1 MSTDTSLNDTLA
13 ATLYLQRVQA
23 LSPAVE
29 MLRSDAQQMFAEQ
42 GYDVLWGLYQGG
54 GFSESSREDKRR
66 AAAVLAAIVALLE
79 KRLSRDVQHMH
90 PGLSEALA
98 ISLARGSLARYGIS
112 AGLRSI
118 SAEHWI
124 AEHGAE
130 LVKGLNTYTRE
141 VMSSLLARGF
151 ASGKSLDEIA
161 VQLVS
166 RFADMNYA
174 RAYRIA
180 TTEAS
185 KAWSFAEMESARIM
199 EESGFS
205 MLKEWLLGPLH
216 PRYDLCDDN
225 AQAGGIPIHQTFP
238 SGDMATPQHPSCGC
252 GIITYPDPGVRQPWG
267 TTVLGQI
274 PFLPWPNSNEV
285 NNAA

>member
-1 MSTDTSLNDTLA
+1 MPDVALRRALA
-13 ATLYLQRVQA
+13 ATLYLQRVEA
-23 LSPAVE
+23 LGPAVE
-29 MLRSDAQQMFAEQ
+29 TLRAESQQVFAEQ
-42 GYDVLWGLYQGG
+42 GYEVLWALYQGG
-54 GFSESSREDKRR
+54 DFAESAREDERR
-66 AAAVLAAIVALLE
+66 AAAVLAVIVALLE
-79 KRLSRDVQHMH
+79 RRLSRDVQRLH
-90 PGLSEALA
+90 PGLSQALA
-98 ISLARGSLARYGIS
+98 ISLARGTLARYGITAS
-112 AGLRSI
+112 VRSV
-118 SAEHWI
+118 SGERWLAQ
-124 AEHGAE
+124 HGAE

-141 VMSSLLARGF
+141 IMSGILSRGF
-151 ASGKSLDEIA
+151 ASGKTLDEIA
-161 VQLVS
+161 VTLVG

-185 KAWSFAEMESARIM
+185 KAWSFAEMESAHIM

-216 PRYDLCDDN
+216 PRYDLCDEN
-225 AQAGGIPIHQTFP
+225 AQAGGIPIGQPFP
-238 SGDMATPQHPSCGC
+238 TGDMATPQHPSCGC

-274 PFLPWPNSNEV
+274 PLVPWPNNSEV